1 MNALS
6 PLSRVQ
12 FPRSSSATSRGK
24 RSPARTAAIAGALGV
39 AGLAAASGAG
49 LFGGSPKSRGPRRVL
64 ITGAASG
71 FGLELAKRFV
81 ARGDSVIA
89 TDLHGAANEDV
100 VKLGDA
106 CTYRKLDVTSDADW
120 EAATEAIGA
129 VDVLVLNA
137 GIAVGGAIENVTMD
151 TWHRALDINLLGAV
165 RGCRAFVPLLEP
177 GAQIVMTSSI
187 AGLIHPIKMS
197 TYNATKAAVVALA
210 ETVDFELRERGIT
223 TTVICPQFFQSNLA
237 SSLTGDD
244 ADADE
249 LARKLL
255 TKTPLT
261 AATVADRAMKGIDA
275 RRQVVTPD
283 SVAVIGWYA
292 KRFAR
297 PLYLSTMRQAG
308 KGAKRLAKRS
318 AQ

>member
-1 MNALS
+1 MNASCAKS
-6 PLSRVQ
+6 PST
-12 FPRSSSATSRGK
+12 TS
-24 RSPARTAAIAGALGV
+24 RSPARTAAIAGIVGA

-49 LFGGSPKSRGPRRVL
+49 LFARSPEPRGPRRVL

-71 FGLELAKRFV
+71 FGLELAKLFI
-81 ARGDSVIA
+81 ARGDFVIA
-89 TDLHGAANEDV
+89 TDIHDAANEDV

-177 GAQIVMTSSI
+177 GAQIVMTASI

-223 TTVICPQFFQSNLA
+223 TTVICPQFFRSNLA

-244 ADADE
+244 AEADE
-249 LARKLL
+249 LARTLL

-283 SVAVIGWYA
+283 GVALVGWYA

-297 PLYLSTMRQAG
+297 PLYLATMRQAG
-308 KGAKRLAKRS
+308 KGAKRLAKRGK
-318 AQ
+318 

>member
-1 MNALS
+1 MNASCAKS
-6 PLSRVQ
+6 PST
-12 FPRSSSATSRGK
+12 TS
-24 RSPARTAAIAGALGV
+24 RSPARTAAIAGIVGA

-49 LFGGSPKSRGPRRVL
+49 LFARSPEPRGPRRVL

-71 FGLELAKRFV
+71 FGLELAKRFI
-81 ARGDSVIA
+81 ARGDFVIA
-89 TDLHGAANEDV
+89 TDLHDAANEDV
-100 VKLGDA
+100 VKLGEK

-120 EAATEAIGA
+120 EAAAEAIGA

-165 RGCRAFVPLLEP
+165 RGCRAFVPLLES
-177 GAQIVMTSSI
+177 GAQIVMTSSV
-187 AGLIHPIKMS
+187 AGLVHPIKMS

-223 TTVICPQFFQSNLA
+223 TTVICPQFFRSNLA
-237 SSLTGDD
+237 DSLTGDD
-244 ADADE
+244 AEADE
-249 LARKLL
+249 LARTLL

-283 SVAVIGWYA
+283 SVAVIGWYS

-297 PLYLSTMRQAG
+297 PLYLSTMRKAA
-308 KGAKRLAKRS
+308 KGANLLAARK
-318 AQ
+318 AKQG

>member
-106 CTYRKLDVTSDADW
+106 CTYRKLDVTSDEDW
-120 EAATEAIGA
+120 ERAAAAVGA

-223 TTVICPQFFQSNLA
+223 TTVICPQFFRSNLA

>member
-1 MNALS
+1 MNSFS
-6 PLSRVQ
+6 PRPRTSGSMSSR
-12 FPRSSSATSRGK
+12 PGLR
-24 RSPARTAAIAGALGV
+24 AAAVAGIVGT

-49 LFGGSPKSRGPRRVL
+49 LLGHSRKATGPRKVL

-71 FGLELAKRFV
+71 FGLELAKRFA
-81 ARGDSVIA
+81 ARGDVVIA
-89 TDLHGAANEDV
+89 TDLHDTSNEAV
-100 VKLGDA
+100 AKLGET
-106 CTYRKLDVTSDADW
+106 CTYRKLDVTSDEDW
-120 EAATEAIGA
+120 ERAAAAVGA

-165 RGCRAFVPLLEP
+165 RGCRAFVPLLER
-177 GAQIVMTSSI
+177 GAQIVMTSSV
-187 AGLIHPIKMS
+187 AGLVHPIKMS

-210 ETVDFELRERGIT
+210 ETVDFELRESGIT
-223 TTVICPQFFQSNLA
+223 TTVICPQFFRSNLA
-237 SSLTGDD
+237 DSLTGDD
-244 ADADE
+244 AEADE
-249 LARKLL
+249 LARTLL

-283 SVAVIGWYA
+283 SVAVIGWYS

-297 PLYLSTMRQAG
+297 PLYLSTMRKAG
-308 KGAKRLAKRS
+308 KGANLLAARK
-318 AQ
+318 AKQG

>member
-1 MNALS
+1 M
-6 PLSRVQ
+6 
-12 FPRSSSATSRGK
+12 
-24 RSPARTAAIAGALGV
+24 
-39 AGLAAASGAG
+39 
-49 LFGGSPKSRGPRRVL
+49 L

-120 EAATEAIGA
+120 EAAAAAIGA

-177 GAQIVMTSSI
+177 GAQIVVTSSI

-318 AQ
+318 V

>member
-1 MNALS
+1 MDALS

-12 FPRSSSATSRGK
+12 FPRSSSASSRGK

-89 TDLHGAANEDV
+89 TDLHDAANEDV

-120 EAATEAIGA
+120 EAAAAAIGA

-318 AQ
+318 V

>member
-12 FPRSSSATSRGK
+12 FPGSPSASSRGK

-39 AGLAAASGAG
+39 AGFAAASGAG

-89 TDLHGAANEDV
+89 TDLHDAANEDV

-120 EAATEAIGA
+120 EAAAAAIGA

-318 AQ
+318 V

>member
-1 MNALS
+1 MSIFRSNAT
-6 PLSRVQ
+6 P
-12 FPRSSSATSRGK
+12 T
-24 RSPARTAAIAGALGV
+24 
-39 AGLAAASGAG
+39 
-49 LFGGSPKSRGPRRVL
+49 GPRRVL

-81 ARGDSVIA
+81 ARGDHVIA
-89 TDLHGAANEDV
+89 TDLHDAANGDV
-100 VKLGDA
+100 ATLGER

-120 EAATEAIGA
+120 EAAAAEVGA

-137 GIAVGGAIENVTMD
+137 GIAVGGAIENVTME
-151 TWHRALDINLLGAV
+151 TWQRALDINLLGAV
-165 RGCRAFVPLLEP
+165 RGCRAFVPLLQP

-223 TTVICPQFFQSNLA
+223 TTVVCPQFFRSNLA
-237 SSLTGDD
+237 DSLTGDD
-244 ADADE
+244 AEADD
-249 LARKLL
+249 LARTLL

-283 SVAVIGWYA
+283 SVAVVGWYA

-297 PLYLSTMRQAG
+297 PLYLAAMRRAG
-308 KGAKRLAKRS
+308 KGAKRLAARS
-318 AQ
+318 R

>member
-1 MNALS
+1 MNSFS
-6 PLSRVQ
+6 PRPRTPGSMSSR
-12 FPRSSSATSRGK
+12 PGLR
-24 RSPARTAAIAGALGV
+24 AAAVAGIVGM

-49 LFGGSPKSRGPRRVL
+49 LLGHSRKSTGPRKVL

-71 FGLELAKRFV
+71 FGLELAKRFA
-81 ARGDSVIA
+81 ARGDVVIA
-89 TDLHGAANEDV
+89 TDLHDTANEAV
-100 VKLGDA
+100 AKLGDT
-106 CTYRKLDVTSDADW
+106 CTYRKLDVTSDEDW
-120 EAATEAIGA
+120 ERAAAEVGA

-165 RGCRAFVPLLEP
+165 RGCRAFVPLLES
-177 GAQIVMTSSI
+177 GAQIVMTSSV
-187 AGLIHPIKMS
+187 AGLVHPIKMS

-210 ETVDFELRERGIT
+210 ETVDFELRESGIT
-223 TTVICPQFFQSNLA
+223 TTVICPQFFRSNLA
-237 SSLTGDD
+237 DSLTGDD
-244 ADADE
+244 AEADE
-249 LARKLL
+249 LARTLL

-283 SVAVIGWYA
+283 SVAVIGWYS

-297 PLYLSTMRQAG
+297 PLYLSTMRKAG
-308 KGAKRLAKRS
+308 KGANLLAARK
-318 AQ
+318 AKQG